1 MAFSRRQFLMVAGV
15 TAGAVVADPLRRFH
29 QRASQAQP
37 LRGKGYG
44 PLIPDPRGILDLPKG
59 FQYRAFSRTGERMSD
74 GNLVPADHDGMAAF
88 SGPNNTVILV
98 RNHELSP
105 SETPGAVGP
114 KYDPACAGGTT
125 TLALNADRRLLRHH
139 VSLAGTYRNC
149 SGGATPWGS
158 WISCE
163 EDISTPETN
172 PALRQRHGYNFE
184 VPALLTEP
192 VIPEPL
198 AAMGRFYHEAIAVDP
213 GTGIVYQT
221 EDRDD
226 GLLYRFIPKEPGN
239 LKAGGVLEALKIK
252 DKPQANTR
260 AGFALGQPMAVEWV
274 RIEDP
279 DPVEDTIRR
288 EGFGKGAAQFSRGEG
303 LCFDGQDLY
312 VCCTNGGEAGLGQVW
327 RYRPEEDG
335 GQLTLFVESSG
346 RSHLDYPD
354 NITAS
359 PFGDLYVSED
369 GWGEQFVRGIQANGQ
384 VYDFARNAL
393 NNSEFAGVCFAANP
407 LTMFVNIQSP
417 GITLA
422 IWGPFIA

>member
-1 MAFSRRQFLMVAGV
+1 MAFSRRQFLTVAGV
-15 TAGAVVADPLRRFH
+15 TAGTVVADPLRRFH
-29 QRASQAQP
+29 LRASHARSLQ
-37 LRGKGYG
+37 GKGYG
-44 PLIPDPRGILDLPKG
+44 PLIPDPQGILDLPKG
-59 FQYRAFSRTGERMSD
+59 FQYRAFSRTGERMND
-74 GNLVPADHDGMAAF
+74 GNLVPADHDGMSAF
-88 SGPNNTVILV
+88 SGPNNTIVLV

-114 KYDPACAGGTT
+114 KYDSACAGGTT
-125 TLALNADRRLLRHH
+125 TLTLNADRRLLRHH

-149 SGGATPWGS
+149 SGGATPWDS

-163 EDISTPETN
+163 EDTSTPRSN
-172 PALRQRHGYNFE
+172 PILSRRHGYNFE

-198 AAMGRFYHEAIAVDP
+198 VAMGRFYHEAIAVDP
-213 GTGIVYQT
+213 STGIVYQT
-221 EDRDD
+221 EDRGD
-226 GLLYRFIPKEPGN
+226 GLLYRFIPHEPGN

-252 DKPQANTR
+252 EKPQANTKV
-260 AGFALGQPMAVEWV
+260 GFALEQSMAVEWV

-279 DPVEDTIRR
+279 DPAEDTVRQ
-288 EGFGKGAAQFSRGEG
+288 EGFAKGAAQFSRGEG

-312 VCCTNGGEAGLGQVW
+312 VCCTSGGKAGLGQVW

-346 RSHLDYPD
+346 RSQLDYPD

-359 PFGDLYVSED
+359 SFGDLFVSED
-369 GWGEQFVRGIQANGQ
+369 GWGEQFVRGIQRDGK

-393 NNSEFAGVCFAANP
+393 NTSEFAGVCFATNP

-422 IWGPFIA
+422 IWGPFIS